1 MKNIVPTATRISTS
15 VDATLELHEIR
26 TSSETESAHHTT
38 DKQLVEEVD
47 ALSPTS
53 LVRKEAHRLNKKAE
67 TSKRKRNRYSFDLGL
82 NNNGSDI
89 PVLPLIIESKS
100 RETSRPPSPSRTLSA
115 DEHRE
120 MTREGSSRYHEE
132 GSLAQQ
138 HFPAT
143 VPTEGGIDPSDSGRR
158 AVSNENSLPREC
170 RVDGQ
175 MTSFST
181 TTDVR
186 HPMPLSRS
194 AISSTGTSPNIS
206 RYASPAAGY
215 SSNAS
220 YHDSLGDSGIL
231 DGESDGAL
239 SQGRASISAF
249 GSRNRASSEVD
260 TEEEEV
266 DTARFFSAR
275 LPWSRSPP
283 SGQPSGRRTS
293 NSQWPWHSR
302 RLTIDLLRDC
312 QPVDHKLPHARK
324 PSTEHSPLNRQ
335 ESETSLAARH
345 ESSAYVNSSSQ
356 SLSSHGNPLAGS
368 ERIVANS
375 QYPDYQ
381 SLPHYG
387 DDLLLPKTHP
397 DSTANSFSPDLGQH
411 RRSLRQFL
419 GWMRR
424 RIGLGASG
432 VVELATEASQRVA
445 NSAGGQVRL
454 PPGSTGSRRRS
465 RRRANIK
472 GRKDD
477 TFWLVKIL
485 HLVPTQPLTIVS
497 QNCDLSVKPKLTCL
511 CSRHKLLSLLIFG
524 AFAVTLTISLKY
536 LLNPDKAPLP
546 WRDYCQSPY
555 PSYFALQYPADYHP
569 TPVDH
574 STRLAMEKD
583 LLTWST
589 PTYSSPRVINSTH
602 PMWPFQDHNDMP
614 YSAESSEV
622 DKLKPVGVFVGVFT
636 MDEGRDRRMLIRQT
650 YGAHPKSRVPGTEGV
665 RIKFIMG
672 QPRARYE
679 RSVKLEM
686 EGK

>member
-1 MKNIVPTATRISTS
+1 MRNIVPPATATRRSTS
-15 VDATLELHEIR
+15 ADATLQLHEIP
-26 TSSETESAHHTT
+26 TSSETQSANHTT
-38 DKQLVEEVD
+38 DKQLAEEVD

-53 LVRKEAHRLNKKAE
+53 PVRKEAHRLNKKAE

-82 NNNGSDI
+82 NNNGLDI
-89 PVLPLIIESKS
+89 PVLPSIIESKS
-100 RETSRPPSPSRTLSA
+100 RETSRPPSRTLSA
-115 DEHRE
+115 NEHNE
-120 MTREGSSRYHEE
+120 MTREGGNRDHEE
-132 GSLAQQ
+132 SSLAQQ
-138 HFPAT
+138 HVSAI
-143 VPTEGGIDPSDSGRR
+143 VPKEGGIESSDTGRR
-158 AVSNENSLPREC
+158 AVFYEDPLPVEC
-170 RVDGQ
+170 RADGQ
-175 MTSFST
+175 TTSFAT
-181 TTDVR
+181 TTDAR

-194 AISSTGTSPNIS
+194 AVSSTGTSPNIS
-206 RYASPAAGY
+206 RYASPAPGY

-231 DGESDGAL
+231 DPESDGAY
-239 SQGRASISAF
+239 SQGRGSTGAI
-249 GSRNRASSEVD
+249 GSRNRASSELD

-266 DTARFFSAR
+266 NTAGPFSAR
-275 LPWSRSPP
+275 LPRSRSSP
-283 SGQPSGRRTS
+283 SEQPACRRTS
-293 NSQWPWHSR
+293 NSQWPWHTR

-335 ESETSLAARH
+335 ESETSSAARH
-345 ESSAYVNSSSQ
+345 DSFAYVNSSPQ
-356 SLSSHGNPLAGS
+356 SISSHGNPLAGS

-381 SLPHYG
+381 SLPHFS
-387 DDLLLPKTHP
+387 DELLLPKTHP
-397 DSTANSFSPDLGQH
+397 DSTVNSFSPDLGQH

-432 VVELATEASQRVA
+432 VVELANEASQRVA
-445 NSAGGQVRL
+445 NTAGGQVRL
-454 PPGSTGSRRRS
+454 PSGSMGSRRRS
-465 RRRANIK
+465 RRRANLK
-472 GRKDD
+472 GRRDD
-477 TFWLVKIL
+477 TFWLVKVL
-485 HLVPTQPLTIVS
+485 RLVPTQPLTIVS
-497 QNCDLSVKPKLTCL
+497 QNCDLSTEPRLTCL

-546 WRDYCQSPY
+546 WRDYCRSPH
-555 PSYFALQYPADYHP
+555 PSYFALQYPAEYHP
-569 TPVDH
+569 TPADR

-602 PMWPFQDHNDMP
+602 PTWPFQDRNDMP

-650 YGAHPKSRVPGTEGV
+650 YGLHPKSRIPGTEGV

-679 RSVKLEM
+679 RSVRLEM